1 MIFDFRLQVF
11 HTVARR
17 LSFTKAAEELFITQ
31 PAVTKHIR
39 ALEEHFK
46 TKLFERKGNSILL
59 TEGGKTLLRYA
70 KSLEQIYSGLEQEM
84 HALNG
89 LAKGMLTIGASTT
102 LAQYVLPSLLA
113 AFRTK
118 YPEVQL
124 QLISGNTEYIEQ
136 GLLSG
141 VMDIG
146 FIEGQS
152 RNKQLKYIPFRKDE
166 IVLVGRTEHPFAK
179 NKVLKTSAL
188 QTASFIMREHGSGTL
203 EVIAGALK
211 KAGIKWQELKVEMQL
226 DSTEAI
232 KSYLLHSDCL
242 SFISRYAVQH
252 ELAQDEFRVLPIS
265 GLKIERP
272 FSIIHLQGKPAPLS
286 ERFIKFAH
294 RHNQK

>member
-39 ALEEHFK
+39 GLEEHFK
-46 TKLFERKGNSILL
+46 TKLFERKGNSIQL
-59 TEGGKTLLRYA
+59 TESGRTLLRYTA
-70 KSLEQIYSGLEQEM
+70 SLEQVYAQLEQEM

-89 LAKGMLTIGASTT
+89 LTKGTLTIGASTT
-102 LAQYVLPSLLA
+102 LAQYVLPKLLA

-118 YPEVQL
+118 HPEVQL

-136 GLLSG
+136 GLISG
-141 VMDIG
+141 IMDIG

-152 RNKQLKYIPFRKDE
+152 RNKQIKYLPFGKDE
-166 IVLVGRTEHPFAK
+166 IVLVGRTEHPLAK
-179 NKVLKTSAL
+179 KKNLRVADLLSTR
-188 QTASFIMREHGSGTL
+188 FIMREHGSGTL
-203 EVIAGALK
+203 EVIALALK
-211 KAGIKWQELKVEMQL
+211 KTGIKWQELTVEMQL

-252 ELAQDEFRVLPIS
+252 ELAQDEFRVLSIS

-272 FSIIHLQGKPAPLS
+272 FSMIHLQGKPSILA
-286 ERFIKFAH
+286 EIFIKFAQ